1 MIENGVNLIIEYIEQ
16 FLSDSDIIHGK
27 ISIDTVE
34 IDEVKY
40 KTLEIALKN
49 KTFERHINLG
59 IKLQDEGVFFKKL
72 LNTFIEKYADSENIG
87 ISKYYVKRC
96 DPFNPDFHGIEV
108 YNTKGSQLEFYFCP
122 SNEESRLAI
131 QEYNQK
137 LDDFIQKSR
146 HK

>member
-1 MIENGVNLIIEYIEQ
+1 MIEQRVNLIIEYIKQ
-16 FLSDSDIIHGK
+16 ILSDSDIIYGK

-40 KTLEIALKN
+40 KTLQIALKN
-49 KTFERHINLG
+49 KRFERHFNLG
-59 IKLQDEGVFFKKL
+59 IELQDEAVFFKKL

-96 DPFNPDFHGIEV
+96 DPSNPDFHGIDV
-108 YNTKGSQLEFYFCP
+108 SNTNGSYLEFYFCP